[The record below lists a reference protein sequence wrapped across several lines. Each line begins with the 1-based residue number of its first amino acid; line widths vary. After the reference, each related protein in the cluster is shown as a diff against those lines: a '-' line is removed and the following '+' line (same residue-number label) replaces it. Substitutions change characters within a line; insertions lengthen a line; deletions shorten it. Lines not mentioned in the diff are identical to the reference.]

1 MKNTIISLAAAT
13 LLLASATMAF
23 AGNKKGSKVIAHRGY
38 WKAVAEKTQNSRAAM
53 QHAFDQNFYGS
64 ETDVWITTDG
74 TLMVNHDPSFGGVTI
89 QSSTY
94 DQCKDLTLS
103 NGEKMPRLED
113 FLVMLQGSKTKTKLI
128 IEIKSNGNANR
139 DVAAAYEAVR
149 LVKEKK
155 LQKRVEYIS
164 FSEVACVALHAADPK
179 AKIAYLSGDKAPAEL
194 RKLGLTG
201 FDYTLKNVRE
211 NPTWI
216 DEAHKLGLTVNLW
229 TLNSEADIKEANRI
243 GADYVTTNEPE
254 RARTIKQAFEADP
267 ASAEK

>member
-1 MKNTIISLAAAT
+1 M
-13 LLLASATMAF
+13 LLFSAFTVNA
-23 AGNKKGSKVIAHRGY
+23 KVKGSKVIAHRGY
-38 WKAVAEKTQNSRAAM
+38 WTSLAEKTQNSRAATK
-53 QHAFDQNFYGS
+53 AAIDLNFYGS

-74 TLMVNHDPSFGGVTI
+74 HLMVNHDPSFGGVTI

-103 NGEKMPRLED
+103 NGEKMPQLQD
-113 FLVMLQGSKTKTKLI
+113 LLALLQGTKSRTKLI

-139 DVAAAYEAVR
+139 DIAAAYEAVR
-149 LVKEKK
+149 LVKEMK

-179 AKIAYLSGDKAPAEL
+179 AKIAYLNGEKSPAEL
-194 RKLGLTG
+194 KKLGLTG

-229 TLNSEADIKEANRI
+229 TLNSEADIKECNRI

-254 RARTIKQAFEADP
+254 RARAIKKAFEADP
-267 ASAEK
+267 ASTK